1 MTPEHDVEIGGVT
14 VMVVCD
20 DFVPIVAVIVAEP
33 VATPVTNPPVTVAM
47 AAEDVCQVTVPP
59 VVAVPEASSAIAVI
73 VVVWPTAIVFV
84 GALSRTEA
92 MAAGPVEPPP
102 LHAAQSSRPITIYRI

>member
-1 MTPEHDVEIGGVT
+1 
-14 VMVVCD
+14 MVVCD
-20 DFVPIVAVIVAEP
+20 DVVPIVAVIVAEP